1 MIFDSLDHIDV
12 YKNTHPGLY
21 RGLKLLTETDFS
33 QLEDRWH
40 EVDGKNLY
48 FLLQT
53 YETQPDNPSPETHDL
68 YIDIQCLLSG
78 IEVLGVGTREEMTGV
93 AQVHPERDIC
103 LHYGP
108 ADTRIIL
115 TPGKFAALFPGDAH
129 APNIAYGA
137 PTTCRKVVVKVK
149 V

>member
-21 RGLKLLTETDFS
+21 RGLKLLAETDFS

-53 YETQPDNPSPETHDL
+53 YETQPDNPTPETHDQ

-78 IEVLGVGTREEMTGV
+78 VEALGVGPREEMTDV
-93 AQVHPERDIC
+93 AEVHPERDIR
-103 LHYGP
+103 LYHGP
-108 ADTRIIL
+108 ADTKIIL

-129 APNIAYGA
+129 APNMAYGA
-137 PTTCRKVVVKVK
+137 PAKVRKVVVKVK